1 MKLTP
6 ERARAILAKR
16 ALARKSFDVNRLFDQ
31 TFPQQQRFVDD
42 PSNLKALWCT
52 RRAAKSYT
60 AGLYMVT
67 EAIRNPGANIL
78 FIGLTRASAKAIVWK
93 DILMAINKRHGL
105 KARFNKADLSMSFS
119 NGSIIFITGV
129 DNDENEMLKLL
140 GKKYRLV
147 CVDEASMYTVDV
159 RNLIYGVLRPAM
171 VDPNTQGQR
180 GTICLMGTSSNFP
193 RGLFFDITTGKEKG
207 WSLHTWTAYDNPY
220 VAKQW
225 AEEMEEIKRDR
236 PLYLETPQYKQFY
249 LNEWAVDDSKLV
261 YRFDDTRNTYKQ
273 LPPTLDPQGWRFVLG
288 VDTGWEDDN
297 AFVLCGYHE
306 NDPHLYVIRTFN
318 KPRMTFDQVVIKI
331 NEFML
336 DPQYP
341 VSKVIIDGAN
351 KQGVES
357 MRIRS
362 AIPFE
367 YADKQGKV
375 DFIEMLNGDL
385 IQAKIKISHRC
396 EALTDELRG
405 LVWLTDGDKIIV
417 PKKENPSLSNHLCDA
432 FLYAW
437 RNGYHYHSTP
447 KEVKLVK
454 YSKEWYEKQAE
465 GIWERERELLEKG
478 SSNGWGDEGGW
489 GDLG

>member
-1 MKLTP
+1 MKISP
-6 ERARAILAKR
+6 QRARAILARR
-16 ALARKSFDVNRLFDQ
+16 AALRELNNPNKLFDP
-31 TFPQQQRFVDD
+31 TFPNQRAFVDD

-60 AGLYMVT
+60 AGLYMVA
-67 EAIRNPGANIL
+67 EALRNPGCNVL
-78 FIGLTRASAKAIVWK
+78 FVGLTRASAKAIIWK

-105 KARFNKADLSMSFS
+105 KARFNKSELVMTL
-119 NGSIIFITGV
+119 NGSNIYITGV

-147 CVDEASMYTVDV
+147 CIDEASMYSIDT
-159 RNLIYGVLRPAM
+159 RNLVYGVLRPAM
-171 VDPNTQGQR
+171 VDPNSSGMR

-207 WSLHTWTAYDNPY
+207 WSLHTWTAYENPY

-225 AEEMEEIKRDR
+225 KEELEEIARDR

-249 LNEWAVDDSKLV
+249 LNQWAVDDTKLV
-261 YRFDDTRNTYKQ
+261 YRFQDDRNTYRN
-273 LPPTLDPQGWRFVLG
+273 LPERLDLEGWRFILG

-297 AFVLCGYHE
+297 AFVLCGYHA

-318 KPRMTFDQVVIKI
+318 KPHMTFDQVVLKI

-336 DPQYP
+336 DPIYP

-375 DFIEMLNGDL
+375 DFIEMLNGDFV
-385 IQAKIKISHRC
+385 QAKIKINARC

-405 LVWLTDGDKIIV
+405 LVWLTDGDKIV
-417 PKKENPSLSNHLCDA
+417 LPKKENPSLSNHLCDA

-437 RNGYHYHSTP
+437 RNGYHYHSSP
-447 KEVKLVK
+447 KEVKLVR
-454 YSKEWYEKQAE
+454 YSKEWYAKQAE
-465 GIWERERELLEKG
+465 DIWERERELLTKLT
-478 SSNGWGDEGGW
+478 SDGWGDDGGW
-489 GDLG
+489 GNLS